1 MQGAVAPYRE
11 AIRLAPEARAW
22 ANLGYVYFATNQL
35 EEATR
40 AYVEAARLEPASGT
54 IRRSLGDVRAKAGDR
69 SGARADWTAAIALSR
84 DALRVNPKDT
94 RQLKNVAIC
103 LAKLGQR
110 DEALAALQKAI
121 DAGPSSA
128 DTQYGTA
135 VVHALLGDG
144 PQVALPALEKAL
156 ALGASA
162 SLAKDDEDLASL
174 RALPRFR
181 ELLEAASAAPA
192 RR

>member
-1 MQGAVAPYRE
+1 MGNMKL
-11 AIRLAPEARAW
+11 LAACA
-22 ANLGYVYFATNQL
+22 AALGLTVFSINDSL
-35 EEATR
+35 
-40 AYVEAARLEPASGT
+40 AAQRGNS
-54 IRRSLGDVRAKAGDR
+54 
-69 SGARADWTAAIALSR
+69 
-84 DALRVNPKDT
+84 
-94 RQLKNVAIC
+94 
-103 LAKLGQR
+103 KLGQR

-128 DTQYGTA
+128 DSQYGTA
-135 VVHALLGDG
+135 VVHALLGDA
-144 PQVALPALEKAL
+144 QVALPALEKAL
-156 ALGASA
+156 ALGTSA